1 MIYIMKIYRNNE
13 LRNIYTNYGRQRKT
27 SFEYTVQL
35 SRSVICN
42 TPTYHPKSLQER
54 DAGIL
59 ADPFLCLEACNKYHN
74 KEDS

>member
-1 MIYIMKIYRNNE
+1 MADSGK
-13 LRNIYTNYGRQRKT
+13 LLSNILSNY
-27 SFEYTVQL
+27 L
-35 SRSVICN
+35 DSVICN

>member
-1 MIYIMKIYRNNE
+1 FTQIMADSGKLLSNILSNYLDQSFAIRPHITPKAYR
-13 LRNIYTNYGRQRKT
+13 K
-27 SFEYTVQL
+27 
-35 SRSVICN
+35 
-42 TPTYHPKSLQER
+42 R